1 MSSARQADVLQ
12 QAQAQMS
19 EILSR
24 LQEMQHAT
32 NALRV
37 PQAHLS
43 ICAHLS
49 RQIHSRK
56 EQTLRVRAA
65 AAELRGVLRS
75 CVNADSGNDM
85 CVSNDVAPRAN
96 TGERSSIVEVCAR
109 LQEAVSSM
117 QNSSALGASAQA
129 ALAHDMQSSRS
140 QQHVS
145 NMPADGLDC
154 APSSSEVPLTLPGQI
169 EALLHLPHS
178 VLDKLPS

>member
-24 LQEMQHAT
+24 LQDMQHAT

-49 RQIHSRK
+49 RQIQSRK
-56 EQTLRVRAA
+56 EQTLRVRTA
-65 AAELRGVLRS
+65 AAELRSVLRS

-109 LQEAVSSM
+109 LQEAVSYM

-129 ALAHDMQSSRS
+129 ARHTRLRSCSSDR
-140 QQHVS
+140 
-145 NMPADGLDC
+145 P
-154 APSSSEVPLTLPGQI
+154 
-169 EALLHLPHS
+169 
-178 VLDKLPS
+178 

>member
-49 RQIHSRK
+49 RQIQSRK
-56 EQTLRVRAA
+56 EQTLRVRTA
-65 AAELRGVLRS
+65 AAELRSVLRS

-85 CVSNDVAPRAN
+85 GVSNDVAPRAN
-96 TGERSSIVEVCAR
+96 TGERSSIEEVCAR

-154 APSSSEVPLTLPGQI
+154 APSSSEVPLTLHGQI